1 MDYTWD
7 GIKGGG
13 TSPYEKGKY
22 MPILRNHRY
31 IFTIKEVK
39 GPGFATLNEAVTSPD
54 NFTNHNIVVVPIVI
68 DAFTDITFNESGHFL
83 AVTRTAMTLQGKHD
97 ATSTQNKFSVRT
109 NYPSGWKVG
118 AYNADGTTISV
129 SNSWLKPSQNSGA
142 AGATLTNP
150 VTEELQAITNG
161 KGFKDGYLEIR
172 AGRLYTK
179 INIKQI
185 GTPLDYVAEYNLAG
199 GSIYNSPFISS
210 VPPGISPTAAQT
222 DPNLH
227 WASSHSNDQSG
238 YYNWY
243 VLTGENNDTY
253 NPNAKKL
260 FDDVFFKLGHPGY
273 GYHLP
278 SRWELTGVFSY
289 SGNTQY
295 DSPTNTSNV
304 NEAIEFGGIKKTFA
318 NDYFSSGNG
327 VCYALR
333 FKQGTGNPIDDSSL
347 SDFPLA
353 TDNNMVCAYR
363 YTRVG
368 SFANHDFTSLL
379 KVDCVYLGSA
389 FTGNISTINNDSWW
403 DSHTSEA
410 VVRIFPAAGYISFP
424 TFISSGLLEA
434 RGEYGRYWSSR
445 EFPSLLGNAWNVSF
459 YSYSAFANY
468 RDVKHHGFSVRLFAD
483 K

>member
-1 MDYTWD
+1 M
-7 GIKGGG
+7 
-13 TSPYEKGKY
+13 
-22 MPILRNHRY
+22 
-31 IFTIKEVK
+31 
-39 GPGFATLNEAVTSPD
+39 
-54 NFTNHNIVVVPIVI
+54 
-68 DAFTDITFNESGHFL
+68 
-83 AVTRTAMTLQGKHD
+83 
-97 ATSTQNKFSVRT
+97 
-109 NYPSGWKVG
+109 
-118 AYNADGTTISV
+118 
-129 SNSWLKPSQNSGA
+129 
-142 AGATLTNP
+142 
-150 VTEELQAITNG
+150 
-161 KGFKDGYLEIR
+161 
-172 AGRLYTK
+172 
-179 INIKQI
+179 
-185 GTPLDYVAEYNLAG
+185 DYVAEYNLAG

-333 FKQGTGNPIDDSSL
+333 FKQGTVILSMILPYPI
-347 SDFPLA
+347 
-353 TDNNMVCAYR
+353 
-363 YTRVG
+363 
-368 SFANHDFTSLL
+368 SLL
-379 KVDCVYLGSA
+379 LLIIIWFVLTV
-389 FTGNISTINNDSWW
+389 T
-403 DSHTSEA
+403 
-410 VVRIFPAAGYISFP
+410 PAWFVCQP
-424 TFISSGLLEA
+424 
-434 RGEYGRYWSSR
+434 
-445 EFPSLLGNAWNVSF
+445 
-459 YSYSAFANY
+459 
-468 RDVKHHGFSVRLFAD
+468 
-483 K
+483 

>member
-1 MDYTWD
+1 MLPN
-7 GIKGGG
+7 I
-13 TSPYEKGKY
+13 TSPVALSI
-22 MPILRNHRY
+22 ILLSFLPFLRVFLPLQPRLTL
-31 IFTIKEVK
+31 IFI
-39 GPGFATLNEAVTSPD
+39 GLRA
-54 NFTNHNIVVVPIVI
+54 I
-68 DAFTDITFNESGHFL
+68 
-83 AVTRTAMTLQGKHD
+83 AM
-97 ATSTQNKFSVRT
+97 
-109 NYPSGWKVG
+109 
-118 AYNADGTTISV
+118 
-129 SNSWLKPSQNSGA
+129 
-142 AGATLTNP
+142 TNP
-150 VTEELQAITNG
+150 VI
-161 KGFKDGYLEIR
+161 I
-172 AGRLYTK
+172 
-179 INIKQI
+179 I
-185 GTPLDYVAEYNLAG
+185 GTCSQER
-199 GSIYNSPFISS
+199 IMI
-210 VPPGISPTAAQT
+210 
-222 DPNLH
+222 
-227 WASSHSNDQSG
+227 
-238 YYNWY
+238 
-243 VLTGENNDTY
+243 LTIQM
-253 NPNAKKL
+253 KL

-434 RGEYGRYWSSR
+434 RGEYGRYWSST

>member
-150 VTEELQAITNG
+150 VTEELQAI
-161 KGFKDGYLEIR
+161 
-172 AGRLYTK
+172 
-179 INIKQI
+179 
-185 GTPLDYVAEYNLAG
+185 YNLAG

-434 RGEYGRYWSSR
+434 RGEYGRYWSST

>member
-1 MDYTWD
+1 MLPN
-7 GIKGGG
+7 I
-13 TSPYEKGKY
+13 TS
-22 MPILRNHRY
+22 
-31 IFTIKEVK
+31 
-39 GPGFATLNEAVTSPD
+39 
-54 NFTNHNIVVVPIVI
+54 
-68 DAFTDITFNESGHFL
+68 
-83 AVTRTAMTLQGKHD
+83 
-97 ATSTQNKFSVRT
+97 
-109 NYPSGWKVG
+109 
-118 AYNADGTTISV
+118 
-129 SNSWLKPSQNSGA
+129 
-142 AGATLTNP
+142 
-150 VTEELQAITNG
+150 
-161 KGFKDGYLEIR
+161 
-172 AGRLYTK
+172 
-179 INIKQI
+179 
-185 GTPLDYVAEYNLAG
+185 AG

-227 WASSHSNDQSG
+227 WARAIAMTNPVIIIGTCSQERIMILTIQMPRSSLMMSFL
-238 YYNWY
+238 NWGIP
-243 VLTGENNDTY
+243 VMVTTCLPAGSWRAFSPTAVI
-253 NPNAKKL
+253 PNMIPLLILLMSTRLLSSVASKKL
-260 FDDVFFKLGHPGY
+260 
-273 GYHLP
+273 
-278 SRWELTGVFSY
+278 
-289 SGNTQY
+289 
-295 DSPTNTSNV
+295 SPTIISLRVT
-304 NEAIEFGGIKKTFA
+304 
-318 NDYFSSGNG
+318 G

-434 RGEYGRYWSSR
+434 RGEYGRYWSST

>member
-1 MDYTWD
+1 M
-7 GIKGGG
+7 
-13 TSPYEKGKY
+13 
-22 MPILRNHRY
+22 
-31 IFTIKEVK
+31 
-39 GPGFATLNEAVTSPD
+39 
-54 NFTNHNIVVVPIVI
+54 
-68 DAFTDITFNESGHFL
+68 
-83 AVTRTAMTLQGKHD
+83 
-97 ATSTQNKFSVRT
+97 
-109 NYPSGWKVG
+109 
-118 AYNADGTTISV
+118 
-129 SNSWLKPSQNSGA
+129 
-142 AGATLTNP
+142 
-150 VTEELQAITNG
+150 
-161 KGFKDGYLEIR
+161 
-172 AGRLYTK
+172 
-179 INIKQI
+179 
-185 GTPLDYVAEYNLAG
+185 
-199 GSIYNSPFISS
+199 
-210 VPPGISPTAAQT
+210 
-222 DPNLH
+222 
-227 WASSHSNDQSG
+227 
-238 YYNWY
+238 
-243 VLTGENNDTY
+243 LTGENNDTY

-410 VVRIFPAAGYISFP
+410 VVRIFRLPVISPSQRSFRVVCSKPEANMVGIGRARSFP
-424 TFISSGLLEA
+424 ASSAMLGTCLSTRTL
-434 RGEYGRYWSSR
+434 RSR
-445 EFPSLLGNAWNVSF
+445 TTETLNTTGFPFVCSPIN
-459 YSYSAFANY
+459 
-468 RDVKHHGFSVRLFAD
+468 K
-483 K
+483 

>member
-1 MDYTWD
+1 MM
-7 GIKGGG
+7 
-13 TSPYEKGKY
+13 S
-22 MPILRNHRY
+22 L
-31 IFTIKEVK
+31 
-39 GPGFATLNEAVTSPD
+39 
-54 NFTNHNIVVVPIVI
+54 
-68 DAFTDITFNESGHFL
+68 
-83 AVTRTAMTLQGKHD
+83 
-97 ATSTQNKFSVRT
+97 
-109 NYPSGWKVG
+109 
-118 AYNADGTTISV
+118 
-129 SNSWLKPSQNSGA
+129 
-142 AGATLTNP
+142 
-150 VTEELQAITNG
+150 
-161 KGFKDGYLEIR
+161 
-172 AGRLYTK
+172 
-179 INIKQI
+179 
-185 GTPLDYVAEYNLAG
+185 
-199 GSIYNSPFISS
+199 
-210 VPPGISPTAAQT
+210 
-222 DPNLH
+222 
-227 WASSHSNDQSG
+227 
-238 YYNWY
+238 
-243 VLTGENNDTY
+243 
-253 NPNAKKL
+253 
-260 FDDVFFKLGHPGY
+260 FKLGHPGY

-434 RGEYGRYWSSR
+434 RGEYGRYWSST

>member
-1 MDYTWD
+1 M
-7 GIKGGG
+7 
-13 TSPYEKGKY
+13 
-22 MPILRNHRY
+22 
-31 IFTIKEVK
+31 
-39 GPGFATLNEAVTSPD
+39 
-54 NFTNHNIVVVPIVI
+54 
-68 DAFTDITFNESGHFL
+68 
-83 AVTRTAMTLQGKHD
+83 
-97 ATSTQNKFSVRT
+97 
-109 NYPSGWKVG
+109 
-118 AYNADGTTISV
+118 
-129 SNSWLKPSQNSGA
+129 
-142 AGATLTNP
+142 
-150 VTEELQAITNG
+150 
-161 KGFKDGYLEIR
+161 
-172 AGRLYTK
+172 
-179 INIKQI
+179 
-185 GTPLDYVAEYNLAG
+185 DYVAEYNLAG

-238 YYNWY
+238 YYNLY

-434 RGEYGRYWSSR
+434 RGEYGRYWSST

>member
-1 MDYTWD
+1 MLPN
-7 GIKGGG
+7 I
-13 TSPYEKGKY
+13 TSPVALSI
-22 MPILRNHRY
+22 ILLSFLPFLRVFLPLQPRLTL
-31 IFTIKEVK
+31 IFI
-39 GPGFATLNEAVTSPD
+39 GLRA
-54 NFTNHNIVVVPIVI
+54 I
-68 DAFTDITFNESGHFL
+68 
-83 AVTRTAMTLQGKHD
+83 AM
-97 ATSTQNKFSVRT
+97 
-109 NYPSGWKVG
+109 
-118 AYNADGTTISV
+118 
-129 SNSWLKPSQNSGA
+129 
-142 AGATLTNP
+142 TNP
-150 VTEELQAITNG
+150 VI
-161 KGFKDGYLEIR
+161 I
-172 AGRLYTK
+172 
-179 INIKQI
+179 I
-185 GTPLDYVAEYNLAG
+185 GTCSQER
-199 GSIYNSPFISS
+199 IMI
-210 VPPGISPTAAQT
+210 
-222 DPNLH
+222 
-227 WASSHSNDQSG
+227 
-238 YYNWY
+238 
-243 VLTGENNDTY
+243 LTIQM
-253 NPNAKKL
+253 PRRL

-434 RGEYGRYWSSR
+434 RGEYGRYWSST

>member
-1 MDYTWD
+1 MLPN
-7 GIKGGG
+7 I
-13 TSPYEKGKY
+13 TSPVALSI
-22 MPILRNHRY
+22 ILLSFLPFLRVFLPLQPRLTL
-31 IFTIKEVK
+31 IFI
-39 GPGFATLNEAVTSPD
+39 GLRA
-54 NFTNHNIVVVPIVI
+54 I
-68 DAFTDITFNESGHFL
+68 
-83 AVTRTAMTLQGKHD
+83 AM
-97 ATSTQNKFSVRT
+97 
-109 NYPSGWKVG
+109 
-118 AYNADGTTISV
+118 
-129 SNSWLKPSQNSGA
+129 
-142 AGATLTNP
+142 TNP
-150 VTEELQAITNG
+150 VI
-161 KGFKDGYLEIR
+161 I
-172 AGRLYTK
+172 
-179 INIKQI
+179 I
-185 GTPLDYVAEYNLAG
+185 GTCSQERIMILTIQMPR
-199 GSIYNSPFISS
+199 SS
-210 VPPGISPTAAQT
+210 
-222 DPNLH
+222 
-227 WASSHSNDQSG
+227 
-238 YYNWY
+238 
-243 VLTGENNDTY
+243 
-253 NPNAKKL
+253 

-434 RGEYGRYWSSR
+434 RGEYGRYWSST

>member
-22 MPILRNHRY
+22 MSILRNHRY

-150 VTEELQAITNG
+150 VTEELQAI
-161 KGFKDGYLEIR
+161 
-172 AGRLYTK
+172 
-179 INIKQI
+179 
-185 GTPLDYVAEYNLAG
+185 YNLAG

-434 RGEYGRYWSSR
+434 RGEYGRYWSST

>member
-1 MDYTWD
+1 M
-7 GIKGGG
+7 
-13 TSPYEKGKY
+13 
-22 MPILRNHRY
+22 
-31 IFTIKEVK
+31 
-39 GPGFATLNEAVTSPD
+39 
-54 NFTNHNIVVVPIVI
+54 
-68 DAFTDITFNESGHFL
+68 
-83 AVTRTAMTLQGKHD
+83 
-97 ATSTQNKFSVRT
+97 
-109 NYPSGWKVG
+109 
-118 AYNADGTTISV
+118 
-129 SNSWLKPSQNSGA
+129 
-142 AGATLTNP
+142 
-150 VTEELQAITNG
+150 
-161 KGFKDGYLEIR
+161 
-172 AGRLYTK
+172 
-179 INIKQI
+179 
-185 GTPLDYVAEYNLAG
+185 DYVAEYNLAG

-368 SFANHDFTSLL
+368 RLPTMTL
-379 KVDCVYLGSA
+379 
-389 FTGNISTINNDSWW
+389 
-403 DSHTSEA
+403 
-410 VVRIFPAAGYISFP
+410 FPIE
-424 TFISSGLLEA
+424 SGLC
-434 RGEYGRYWSSR
+434 
-445 EFPSLLGNAWNVSF
+445 LLGQRI
-459 YSYSAFANY
+459 Y
-468 RDVKHHGFSVRLFAD
+468 RKH
-483 K
+483 